1 MPKSD
6 GEFDVVMKSAIQ
18 NAKKAPILVF
28 LENYDGSERTKVAEI
43 ATSMKLEVRELPDDN
58 TLSLVMIEATQ
69 CDSGVYIMPARFG
82 RGVDFKL

>member
-6 GEFDVVMKSAIQ
+6 GEFEVVMKSAIQ

-28 LENYDGSERTKVAEI
+28 LENYDGSERTKVAQI